1 MNYSEKTP
9 KQKPKMKS
17 KKNKKEEDE
26 GEDEDKDK
34 GKDNKEGGD
43 DLNIYPIDYDDS
55 KLNQG
60 EAKYPLSSPV
70 HFHIIIGRVKSGKS
84 VLLNNIYL
92 SNRFYGDDYKVKILI
107 SSTAY
112 NDAVNKYMLD
122 DFDFIFSE
130 YTPELLDEII
140 HMIETDE
147 GDGRFLLLLDD
158 IIDSSIMRRGGTSK
172 IDGLISRYRHIGN
185 GEIEGKLSIAMATQ
199 YFKSISVIARNN
211 ATAYYIMG
219 MLPEAELS
227 KISESLSYFGG
238 SSKMFEEI
246 FWKSKVNPYDFLYL
260 SVEHLEARRN
270 HTDLIW
276 SQEDTMYN
284 PKLLKDKEESAKS
297 KDNKDENKKKNKV
310 EKENI

>member
-1 MNYSEKTP
+1 MKQQA
-9 KQKPKMKS
+9 KQKAEKQPQAKQS
-17 KKNKKEEDE
+17 NNDSDSDSEDTKRTE
-26 GEDEDKDK
+26 GS
-34 GKDNKEGGD
+34 D

-92 SNRFYGDDYKVKILI
+92 SNRFYGDDFKVKILI

-112 NDAVNKYMLD
+112 NDAVNKYMLE

-158 IIDSSIMRRGGTSK
+158 IIDSSIMRKGGTSK

-219 MLPEAELS
+219 MLPEAELG

-270 HTDLIW
+270 HTDKLW

-284 PKLLKDKEESAKS
+284 PKLLKEQSEKDKKEDKNEK
-297 KDNKDENKKKNKV
+297 KDKMK
-310 EKENI
+310 KENI

>member
-1 MNYSEKTP
+1 M
-9 KQKPKMKS
+9 
-17 KKNKKEEDE
+17 
-26 GEDEDKDK
+26 
-34 GKDNKEGGD
+34 
-43 DLNIYPIDYDDS
+43 
-55 KLNQG
+55 
-60 EAKYPLSSPV
+60 
-70 HFHIIIGRVKSGKS
+70 
-84 VLLNNIYL
+84 LLNNIYL
-92 SNRFYGDDYKVKILI
+92 SNRFYGDDFKVKILI

-112 NDAVNKYMLD
+112 NDAVNKYMLE

-158 IIDSSIMRRGGTSK
+158 IIDSSIMRKGGTSK

-276 SQEDTMYN
+276 SQADTMYN
-284 PKLLKDKEESAKS
+284 PKLLKDTDEK
-297 KDNKDENKKKNKV
+297 KDKNEKKDKMK
-310 EKENI
+310 KENI

>member
-1 MNYSEKTP
+1 MKTKTRNESQSSEEASDTDE
-9 KQKPKMKS
+9 
-17 KKNKKEEDE
+17 KKNSEIT
-26 GEDEDKDK
+26 DED
-34 GKDNKEGGD
+34 
-43 DLNIYPIDYDDS
+43 LTIYPIDFDDS

-60 EAKYPLSSPV
+60 EARYPLSSPV

-84 VLLNNIYL
+84 VLLNNLYL
-92 SNRFYGDDYKVKILI
+92 SERLYGGDFKVKILI

-122 DFDFIFSE
+122 DFDYIFSE
-130 YTPELLDEII
+130 YSEDLLDEILD
-140 HMIETDE
+140 MIEKDE

-158 IIDSSIMRRGGTSK
+158 IIDSSIMKRGSTTK

-199 YFKSISVIARNN
+199 YFKTISVIARNN

-219 MLPEAELS
+219 MLPEAELG

-238 SSKMFEEI
+238 SSKAFLDI
-246 FWKSKVNPYDFLYL
+246 FYQSKAKPFDFLYL

-270 HTDLIW
+270 HTDLLW
-276 SQEDTMYN
+276 AQKDTLYGQSN
-284 PKLLKDKEESAKS
+284 IEEEKKET
-297 KDNKDENKKKNKV
+297 NKEIKPAPQK
-310 EKENI
+310 

>member
-9 KQKPKMKS
+9 KQKPEMKS

-34 GKDNKEGGD
+34 GKDTKEGGD

-284 PKLLKDKEESAKS
+284 PKLLKDKEES
-297 KDNKDENKKKNKV
+297 DKDENKKKNKV

>member
-9 KQKPKMKS
+9 KQQPKMKS

-284 PKLLKDKEESAKS
+284 PKLLKDKEES
-297 KDNKDENKKKNKV
+297 DKDENKKKNKV

>member
-1 MNYSEKTP
+1 MKQTEQKHKKSNNEDISNDSDTP
-9 KQKPKMKS
+9 K
-17 KKNKKEEDE
+17 ET
-26 GEDEDKDK
+26 DKDTK
-34 GKDNKEGGD
+34 KTEGSD

-92 SNRFYGDDYKVKILI
+92 SNRFYGDDFKVKILI

-112 NDAVNKYMLD
+112 NDAVNKYMLE

-158 IIDSSIMRRGGTSK
+158 IIDSSIMRKGGTSK

-219 MLPEAELS
+219 MLPEAELG

-270 HTDLIW
+270 HTDKLW

-284 PKLLKDKEESAKS
+284 PKLLKEQSEAEKEKDKKEDKNEK
-297 KDNKDENKKKNKV
+297 KDKMK
-310 EKENI
+310 KENI